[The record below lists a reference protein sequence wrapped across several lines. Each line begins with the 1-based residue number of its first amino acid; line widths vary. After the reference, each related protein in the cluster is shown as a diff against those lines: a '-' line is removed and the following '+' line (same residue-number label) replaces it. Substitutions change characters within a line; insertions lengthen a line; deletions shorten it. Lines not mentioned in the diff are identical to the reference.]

1 MAMPAAATTHDQTF
15 GTGGIVRIPLAGVG
29 SPTAA
34 EAIAVQND
42 GKLVV
47 AGRAQGT
54 SGSDY
59 AVTRLNPDG
68 SLDTTFGPAH
78 TGTATAPFG
87 GTFNEAFGVAVDAGG
102 NIVAVGQTNVS
113 STSGPDIAI
122 ARWDAQGNPDTSFNA
137 SGTPGREFIPV
148 GSGTHADYA
157 DGVAFQ
163 PGGKIVIGGGAGSSG
178 NDEFALVRLESNG
191 ALDDGTVSDP
201 DPPDSFGPGGIVTL
215 DLGSGETF
223 TEAMLQQPDGK
234 ILLTGETDVD
244 PTPGANFDF
253 AVARFNSDGSL
264 DSGTVGD
271 STPADHFGTA

>member
-54 SGSDY
+54 SGSDF
-59 AVTRLNPDG
+59 AVTRLNLDG

-122 ARWDAQGNPDTSFNA
+122 ARWDAQGNPDAAAVRRTRGDSAPADHVGTAGVTAVGFALIANGYDGPIA
-137 SGTPGREFIPV
+137 IARQSDGKLVLAGGAATDNSGGDQWALARLKVDGTLDNSGPGAFSGDGKLTFVMGPA
-148 GSGTHADYA
+148 GSGEEAKAVKVQQD
-157 DGVAFQ
+157 
-163 PGGKIVIGGGAGSSG
+163 GKIVAAGGA
-178 NDEFALVRLESNG
+178 
-191 ALDDGTVSDP
+191 
-201 DPPDSFGPGGIVTL
+201 
-215 DLGSGETF
+215 
-223 TEAMLQQPDGK
+223 
-234 ILLTGETDVD
+234 
-244 PTPGANFDF
+244 
-253 AVARFNSDGSL
+253 
-264 DSGTVGD
+264 
-271 STPADHFGTA
+271 